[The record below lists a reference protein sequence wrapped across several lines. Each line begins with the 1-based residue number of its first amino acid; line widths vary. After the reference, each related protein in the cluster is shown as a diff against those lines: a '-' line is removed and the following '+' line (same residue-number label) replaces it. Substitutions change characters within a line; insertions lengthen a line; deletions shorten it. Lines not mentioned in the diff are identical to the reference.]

1 MKLYVTL
8 TSPYARLARILV
20 LEKALEDRVE
30 IIVAKTRAADSPY
43 YQINPSGR
51 VPYLIDDSSV
61 GMEDSQLICAYL
73 DSLDGKPR
81 FHDPRRQTDWAYQ
94 RLEFAAR
101 NMCEG
106 ICVWIREMARPAGER
121 SLTAL
126 AHEVARAQRMADVFE
141 GRIADPL
148 MQGAPNMAQLILAV
162 ALDVARK
169 RGFGDLTTGR
179 PQLAAWMRSM
189 SELRG
194 RGRSARLGAGGAPEA
209 LSPGSPREATMARR
223 AEAGT
228 AVVAGADLR
237 LAEAA
242 TPCRPRH
249 ADIARNDLSKSFYS
263 DPRRAEERADGASAD
278 GTADASSQGRQ
289 HQERT
294 GTDRRYCLDPRTAS
308 RG

>member
-1 MKLYVTL
+1 MKLYVTF

-20 LEKALEDRVE
+20 IEKTLEDRVE
-30 IIVAKTRAADSPY
+30 VIAAKTRIADSPY

-51 VPYLIDDSSV
+51 VPYLIDDAGV

-81 FHDPRRQTDWAYQ
+81 FHASRRQTDWAYQ

-106 ICVWIREMARPAGER
+106 ICVWLREMARPAGER
-121 SLTAL
+121 SPTVL

-141 GRIADPL
+141 GGMADPL

-169 RGFGDLTTGR
+169 RSFGDLTRGR

-189 SELRG
+189 SELP
-194 RGRSARLGAGGAPEA
+194 S
-209 LSPGSPREATMARR
+209 M
-223 AEAGT
+223 
-228 AVVAGADLR
+228 
-237 LAEAA
+237 
-242 TPCRPRH
+242 
-249 ADIARNDLSKSFYS
+249 
-263 DPRRAEERADGASAD
+263 
-278 GTADASSQGRQ
+278 Q
-289 HQERT
+289 
-294 GTDRRYCLDPRTAS
+294 RTAPS
-308 RG
+308 